1 MAQLTYLDRYGNNVT
16 IEELIKNKSPS
27 EQIAIRYFNS
37 VPIKAGCFS
46 KTFATDSD
54 YLKIVN
60 EQVGSLE
67 DRKTRALSR
76 LGVDEDQVCEIPPVC
91 FQGFTTLEDDVKG
104 IKNDWIRLNSNG
116 HIVTP
121 TKELTWLFFGNEQVF
136 VYKVR
141 IDTCDNSMKS
151 ERTQEYFY
159 KDVTAFAS
167 SSDSVRTKVPNVKKG
182 CGTETV
188 EYVDRNV
195 DKESFRIVVPGEIF
209 ECPLSPEDD
218 NESKISAMKQKL
230 REKKNS

>member
-1 MAQLTYLDRYGNNVT
+1 MAELNYQDRYGNIVKLQ
-16 IEELIKNKSPS
+16 ELLKNKSAS
-27 EQIAIRYFNS
+27 EQMAIRYFNS
-37 VPIKAGCFS
+37 VPIKSGCFS
-46 KTFATDSD
+46 KTFATDAD
-54 YLKIVN
+54 YLNIVK

-67 DRKTRALSR
+67 SRKTRALSR

-91 FQGFTTLEDDVKG
+91 FQGFTQLEHDVKG
-104 IKNDWIRLNSNG
+104 IKNDWILLTANG

-121 TKELTWLFFGNEQVF
+121 TQELTWLFFGNEQVF

-141 IDTCDNSMKS
+141 IDTCDNSLKS

-167 SSDSVRTKVPNVKKG
+167 NSDSIRIKVPNVTKG
-182 CGTETV
+182 CGSEKV
-188 EYVDRNV
+188 EFVDRNV

-209 ECPLSPEDD
+209 QCPLSPEDD